1 MLEHKHCIYV
11 THNNWNECFSKKTT
25 TILAYDFMWIFFK
38 CVLRYVNETSHISRS
53 STEYT
58 YKNSKR
64 YVDLLRKIFPVFNS
78 LAFQVKLHIVFGCN
92 EAVDKTVEMKNK
104 RWEFHIPIAISINSK
119 KSLTTGQKIVEL
131 VLNGCIKSSAD
142 EILCVCP
149 ERQNLNAHFIQYLA
163 ITLAFSILASLV

>member
-1 MLEHKHCIYV
+1 MSEGELIQMLEHKHCIYV

-25 TILAYDFMWIFFK
+25 TILAYNFMWIFFK

-64 YVDLLRKIFPVFNS
+64 YVDLLQKFSRSSILWLFKSNFILSLGAMKLWIKRLKWKINVENFTFRLQLVS
-78 LAFQVKLHIVFGCN
+78 
-92 EAVDKTVEMKNK
+92 TV
-104 RWEFHIPIAISINSK
+104 K

-149 ERQNLNAHFIQYLA
+149 ERQN
-163 ITLAFSILASLV
+163 VV